1 MLGELSV
8 QAMME
13 MDEMNKQLEASIEQI
28 TKQVQLLSSLRQSSV
43 AMLRAKLSTISTML
57 SS

>member
-1 MLGELSV
+1 VLGELSV